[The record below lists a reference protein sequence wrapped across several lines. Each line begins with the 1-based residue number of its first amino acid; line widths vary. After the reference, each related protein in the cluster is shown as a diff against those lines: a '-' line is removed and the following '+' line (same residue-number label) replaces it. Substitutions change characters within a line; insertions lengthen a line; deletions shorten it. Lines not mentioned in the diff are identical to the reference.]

1 MNNYDANNAE
11 HRMVLALDF
20 VTRAGA
26 TEPAFDRA
34 AHQYQVSREELVEQ
48 YDREYLLWA
57 ADRGLDN

>member
-26 TEPAFDRA
+26 TEPAFGRA

-57 ADRGLDN
+57 AARGLDN